1 MRRLIVLLL
10 LVCLALPLAAC
21 GGAQPEIRLT
31 PLDPAAT
38 LSPAR
43 SESPVRIETVFGPAV
58 PAVLP
63 TPEPTPEFTQA
74 DADAPSY
81 VLNTSSRRFHRP
93 DCASVAEMKETNRA
107 LFTGSR
113 EELIA
118 QGYTPCGR
126 CNP

>member
-1 MRRLIVLLL
+1 MRRMIVLLL

-38 LSPAR
+38 PSPAR
-43 SESPVRIETVFGPAV
+43 SESPVRIGTPFGPAV

-63 TPEPTPEFTQA
+63 TPEPQA
-74 DADAPSY
+74 DAEGADY
-81 VLNTSSRRFHRP
+81 VLNTSSQRFHRP
-93 DCASVAEMKETNRA
+93 DCASVAEMKDTNRVY
-107 LFTGSR
+107 FTGSR

-118 QGYTPCGR
+118 QGYKPCGR